1 MTIGECG
8 YCLAWRGGSAAITT
22 DSGTVYLC
30 HPDQG
35 QDCYRLVTVY
45 HKPLADG
52 RVWAGGIPGWDTTD
66 SFFPPPKED

>member
-1 MTIGECG
+1 MSAECG
-8 YCLAWRGGSAAITT
+8 YCLARVQGSAAITT

-30 HPDQG
+30 HPDEG

-52 RVWAGGIPGWDTTD
+52 RVWGLSEWDTTD
-66 SFFPPPKED
+66 ATWPPPKQD